1 MNRIS
6 RFAMAAV
13 AVGAVTT
20 AGLALSADIAQA
32 DPFAAQ
38 PHSWCPGEALPFD
51 NIRWDMG
58 TVSYTHLT
66 LPTKR
71 IV

>member
-1 MNRIS
+1 MSNVQEFS
-6 RFAMAAV
+6 DDNFGQEV
-13 AVGAVTT
+13 
-20 AGLALSADIAQA
+20 LESADPVLVDFWA
-32 DPFAAQ
+32 P
-38 PHSWCPGEALPFD
+38 WCGPCRQLSPLIDELAEENAGTVK
-51 NIRWDMG
+51 IG

>member
-1 MNRIS
+1 MSIVGITGILY
-6 RFAMAAV
+6 AGMVGKAV
-13 AVGAVTT
+13 DGIAGMESVGSIV
-20 AGLALSADIAQA
+20 GNVS
-32 DPFAAQ
+32 
-38 PHSWCPGEALPFD
+38 
-51 NIRWDMG
+51 G